1 VPEPSAQP
9 LIEADVVG
17 RLMGQPL
24 LARFPMEGSVSGHHR
39 SPHRGSSVEFAE
51 YRNYV
56 PGDDIRRLDWRV
68 FARTDRYYLKEFEA
82 ETNLRCYVVLDCSG
96 SMGFTGEHGTR
107 LDYAKRLAATLS
119 YLIINQGDAAG
130 LLQVTKKTA
139 TEIPPRR
146 NASHLQVILDT
157 LGQARP
163 TGETRL
169 VPILHELAEKARR
182 RALVVILSDCFCDGD
197 ALRDALQHL
206 RFQKHDLA
214 LFHLLDPLELD
225 FEFDRP
231 VRFVDM
237 EGSQSII
244 TEPATVRA
252 EYQAQLKRFLGK
264 LRDDCHEFNA
274 DYRRVTLDQPYG
286 EVMANFLTERARHS
300 TRA

>member
-1 VPEPSAQP
+1 
-9 LIEADVVG
+9 
-17 RLMGQPL
+17 MGQPL
-24 LARFPMEGSVSGHHR
+24 LARFPMEGSISGHHR

-96 SMGFTGEHGTR
+96 SMGFAGEHGTR

-130 LLQVTKKTA
+130 LLHVTEKPA
-139 TEIPPRR
+139 PQPPPPR
-146 NASHLQVILDT
+146 NAPHLPGIRAA

-163 TGETRL
+163 TGGTRL
-169 VPILHELAEKARR
+169 VPMLHELAEKARR

-197 ALRDALQHL
+197 ELRDALQHL

-237 EGSQSII
+237 EGSHSIV
-244 TEPATVRA
+244 TEPATIRA
-252 EYQAQLKRFLGK
+252 EYQSQLKRFLDK

-274 DYRRVTLDQPYG
+274 DYRRVTLDQSYG
-286 EVMANFLTERARHS
+286 QVLADFLTERARHA

>member
-1 VPEPSAQP
+1 
-9 LIEADVVG
+9 
-17 RLMGQPL
+17 MGQPL

-96 SMGFTGEHGTR
+96 SMGFAGEHGSR
-107 LDYAKRLAATLS
+107 LDYAKRLAATLG
-119 YLIINQGDAAG
+119 YLVINQGDAAG
-130 LLQVTKKTA
+130 LLHVTEKSTP
-139 TEIPPRR
+139 EIPPRR
-146 NASHLQVILDT
+146 NASHLQVILDA
-157 LGQARP
+157 LGHAQP
-163 TGETRL
+163 TGGTHL
-169 VPILHELAEKARR
+169 VPMLHELAEKARR
-182 RALVVILSDCFCDGD
+182 RALVIILSDCFCDGTE
-197 ALRDALQHL
+197 LRDALQHL
-206 RFQKHDLA
+206 RYQKHDLA

-237 EGSQSII
+237 EGSQSIV
-244 TEPATVRA
+244 TEPATVRS
-252 EYQAQLKRFLGK
+252 EYQAQLKHFLEK

-274 DYRRVTLDQPYG
+274 DYRRVTMDQPY
-286 EVMANFLTERARHS
+286 EKVLADFLTERARQA
-300 TRA
+300 TRS